1 MQTESAVQI
10 LIVDDN
16 PDNLRILFTFLTE
29 SGFRVLVA
37 TNGQDALHKLEYVT
51 PDLILLDVMMPMI
64 DGFEVCRRLKV
75 NQAQE
80 IPIIF
85 MTALTD
91 TEKKVEG
98 LNLGAVDYITK
109 PFQHQEVLTRIQLH
123 LKLSNLTRSLQE
135 KNQQLSQ
142 EIVAR
147 QIAETELQKVNQDL
161 EQRVIERTQA
171 LTLALNE
178 LQQREEKLIYTAFH
192 DSITGVF
199 NRTWLMQHLSKFSA
213 QQQLKDDSAILFLD
227 LDNFKNANDRLGHL
241 VGDKLLKKVTE
252 RLYKCIQNN
261 GKIVRLG
268 GDKFIIFLPN
278 KDGIESMQAIAKCII
293 EQLHIPFQI
302 DEYKIYIG
310 VSIGI
315 LPSTL
320 KYHQPTEILRDAD
333 AAMYEAKRS
342 GKGCY
347 VLFTSEMQAR
357 TLDRIQLEI
366 ELRQG
371 IERKEF
377 CLYYQPIFCLNS
389 QKLIGFE
396 ALIRWLHPEHGLV
409 SPSKFI
415 TLAEENGLIQALDLL
430 SLQLACQQIRQW
442 QQKFANIDSLV
453 FNVNLSSVKIQN
465 LELVEQIKHII
476 NENHISPALIKLEVT
491 ETAFI
496 KESSITTQVLEKIH
510 DLGVQLCIDDFGT
523 GYSSFSR
530 FYKFPVSTI
539 KIDRSFIERLDYGI
553 EGTAI
558 VKTMI
563 SFAHCLG
570 INVVAEGIETQTQ
583 LEKLK
588 ELGCE
593 FGQGYLFYKPLP
605 SEQVNHILSNCLI
618 N

>member
-1 MQTESAVQI
+1 MQTEPAVQI

-37 TNGQDALHKLEYVT
+37 TNGQDALNKLEYVT

-75 NQAQE
+75 NQDQE

-123 LKLSNLTRSLQE
+123 LKLSSLTRSLQE

-227 LDNFKNANDRLGHL
+227 LDNFKNTNDRLGHI
-241 VGDKLLKKVTE
+241 VGDKLLKRVTE
-252 RLYKCIQNN
+252 RLYKCIHSN
-261 GKIVRLG
+261 GEIVRLG
-268 GDKFIIFLPN
+268 GDEFIIFLPN
-278 KDGIESMQAIAKCII
+278 QDGIESMQAIAKCII

-302 DEYKIYIG
+302 DEYQIYIG

-342 GKGCY
+342 GKGRY

-357 TLDRIQLEI
+357 TLERIQLEI

-396 ALIRWLHPEHGLV
+396 ALIRWLHPKQGLLA
-409 SPSKFI
+409 PSKFI
-415 TLAEENGLIQALDLL
+415 TLAEEIGLIQALDLL

-442 QQKFANIDSLV
+442 QQKFAIIDSLV
-453 FNVNLSSVKIQN
+453 FNVNLSSVQIQH

-476 NENHISPALIKLEVT
+476 NENQISPALIKLEVT
-491 ETAFI
+491 ESAFI

-539 KIDRSFIERLDYGI
+539 KIDRSFIERLDNGI